1 MSSETSDVGF
11 LILVTLIVLTLFS
24 SIVGVIIFCKRKQ
37 QGFDLDRKKK
47 QLGREKKKIAVF
59 FSKDEK
65 NLTEALDLLE
75 NEDNMCGIGAFHLVS
90 LHDLLHEFCF
100 LCVMKKKDSEDRNL
114 RCKYFQNKVSDV
126 VDCTR

>member
-1 MSSETSDVGF
+1 MDYMSSETSDVGF

-65 NLTEALDLLE
+65 NLTEA
-75 NEDNMCGIGAFHLVS
+75 
-90 LHDLLHEFCF
+90 
-100 LCVMKKKDSEDRNL
+100 
-114 RCKYFQNKVSDV
+114 
-126 VDCTR
+126 